1 MKGRD
6 SRTNLFEEGG
16 IDASIDDVT
25 SIGGTEGR
33 NEDLIILM
41 GPITRSRAKKPKA
54 RFQDLAKGGKTTS
67 NKPKNVTLVTW
78 AESGANSHN
87 MGLKTLF

>member
-16 IDASIDDVT
+16 TDASIDGVT
-25 SIGGTEGR
+25 SIGGTKGR
-33 NEDLIILM
+33 NEDLILLM
-41 GPITRSRAKKPKA
+41 GPITRLRAKKPKA

-67 NKPKNVTLVTW
+67 NKPKKRHFSNL
-78 AESGANSHN
+78 G
-87 MGLKTLF
+87 

>member
-16 IDASIDDVT
+16 TDASIDRVT

-41 GPITRSRAKKPKA
+41 
-54 RFQDLAKGGKTTS
+54 
-67 NKPKNVTLVTW
+67 
-78 AESGANSHN
+78 
-87 MGLKTLF
+87 

>member
-16 IDASIDDVT
+16 TDASIDDVT
-25 SIGGTEGR
+25 SIGGTEGH

-41 GPITRSRAKKPKA
+41 GPITRLRA
-54 RFQDLAKGGKTTS
+54 RFQDLTKGGKTTS
-67 NKPKNVTLVTW
+67 NKPKKRHFSNL
-78 AESGANSHN
+78 G
-87 MGLKTLF
+87 